1 MSGDAKPNP
10 VASEPRKRRAIHSS
24 IVRLTHWINAA
35 AMAVMVTSGWQI
47 YNASPIFDFKFPA
60 WMTLGGWLAGAI
72 AWHFAAMWV
81 LAINLL
87 VYLAYGVFSGHFRR
101 DLLPI
106 TPAGVWR
113 DTRAALAFR
122 LPHALGRYNAVQRLL
137 YAGVIWLIVLAIAS
151 GIAVWKPV
159 QFQTLTWLMG
169 GFDSARVVHF
179 FAMAGIVGFFLVHI
193 LLVMIVPRTLAPMI
207 IGRAAHDA
215 EATP

>member
-1 MSGDAKPNP
+1 MSGDAKPKP

-35 AMAVMVTSGWQI
+35 AMVVMVTSGWQI
-47 YNASPIFDFKFPA
+47 YNASAIFDFKFPA

-87 VYLAYGVFSGHFRR
+87 VYLVYGVVSGHFRR

-137 YAGVIWLIVLAIAS
+137 YAGVIALIVLVVVS
-151 GIAVWKPV
+151 GLAVWKPV

-207 IGRAAHDA
+207 VGGTAP